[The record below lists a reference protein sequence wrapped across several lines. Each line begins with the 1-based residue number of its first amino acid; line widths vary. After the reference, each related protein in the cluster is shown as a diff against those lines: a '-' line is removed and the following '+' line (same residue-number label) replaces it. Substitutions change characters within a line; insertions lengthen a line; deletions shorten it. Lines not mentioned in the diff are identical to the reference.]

1 MNISERAI
9 NKTRETMNRYDI
21 KRTIRYFKPTESEIT
36 RDRFNDIASRGL
48 AYVDMTAFP
57 CILSPS
63 QKQRDRAGMLEHIN
77 AIFYISKQDYE
88 EKINKRLS
96 DIIRHRVHL
105 ITDSIERPFDIN
117 TAHYDGDT
125 TDDYRYVILGCV
137 DSSNSI

>member
-1 MNISERAI
+1 MNVSERAI

-77 AIFYISKQDYE
+77 AIFYI
-88 EKINKRLS
+88 
-96 DIIRHRVHL
+96 
-105 ITDSIERPFDIN
+105 
-117 TAHYDGDT
+117 
-125 TDDYRYVILGCV
+125 
-137 DSSNSI
+137 